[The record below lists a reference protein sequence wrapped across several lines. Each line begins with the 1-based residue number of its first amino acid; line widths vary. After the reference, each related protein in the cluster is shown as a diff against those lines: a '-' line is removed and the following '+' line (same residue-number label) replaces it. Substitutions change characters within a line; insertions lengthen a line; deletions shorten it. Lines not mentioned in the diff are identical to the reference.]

1 MAKPYDP
8 REMDNTTS
16 NPEIVKKKSFVNFV
30 QKHWIGLIL
39 VCVLLFMVFFGNLRS
54 VGNVGNVGSAGSVGS
69 VGSAVNLDDTYDLL
83 NTQSLTPEFK
93 QLLKFSV

>member
-16 NPEIVKKKSFVNFV
+16 NPELVKKKSFVNFV

-54 VGNVGNVGSAGSVGS
+54 VGSVGNVGNVGN
-69 VGSAVNLDDTYDLL
+69 VGSAVNLDDTSDLL

>member
-16 NPEIVKKKSFVNFV
+16 NPELVKKKSFVNFV

-54 VGNVGNVGSAGSVGS
+54 VGSAGS